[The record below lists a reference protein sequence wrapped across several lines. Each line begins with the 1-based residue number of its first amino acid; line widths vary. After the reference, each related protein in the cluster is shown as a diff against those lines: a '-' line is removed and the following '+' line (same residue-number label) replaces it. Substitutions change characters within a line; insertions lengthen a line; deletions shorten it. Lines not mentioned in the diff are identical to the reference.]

1 MNRPNDYQKYLDIAA
16 DKTEKP
22 ERAVADAYFTA
33 TCPRFDTK
41 TGEAETPFV
50 VTIRRPQL
58 RQHYAELK
66 AAMEEIEAT
75 YTAFG
80 LDLKAIIA
88 AEEAAAEGGEE

>member
-16 DKTEKP
+16 DKAEKP

-33 TCPRFDTK
+33 TCPRYNAK
-41 TGEAETPFV
+41 TGKAESPHV
-50 VTIRRPQL
+50 VTVRRPEL

-88 AEEAAAEGGEE
+88 AEEAAAEGSEE